1 MERSVYH
8 YTYKGSKTIN
18 NLEVDLYT
26 FKCEF
31 NHSYMVEVEKC
42 KPNIYIIQFYLK
54 SHSDSEKRHSLI
66 ISEDSK
72 GKRNGAT
79 NFLIVL
85 NTIQDLMFSY
95 LSRNNKAS
103 FGFVGAKSI
112 NFNKQRVLKTKG
124 LEIENEDGTTV
135 NSQRFRIYRKYIKRY
150 FSLNLFQ
157 HLEMRSISCYLL
169 LNKKNEFTT
178 KESLDF
184 FLKYLNED
192 V

>member
-8 YTYKGSKTIN
+8 YTYKGSETKDN
-18 NLEVDLYT
+18 FRVDLYT

-31 NHSYMVEVEKC
+31 NHIYIIEIEKFES
-42 KPNIYIIQFYLK
+42 NIYIIQFYLK
-54 SHSDSEKRHSLI
+54 SHSDSDERNSLI
-66 ISEDSK
+66 IAEDSK

-85 NTIQDLMFSY
+85 NTIQDLIFSY
-95 LSRNNKAS
+95 LSRNDKAS

-112 NFNKQRVLKTKG
+112 NFNKESILNTKV

-135 NSQRFRIYRKYIKRY
+135 NRQRFRIYVNYVSRY
-150 FSLNLFQ
+150 FSQKFFK
-157 HLEMRSISCYLL
+157 HLEMKSISCYLL
-169 LNKKNEFTT
+169 LNKKNELTH
-178 KESLDF
+178 KESLNF
-184 FLKYLNED
+184 FLKYLNE

>member
-1 MERSVYH
+1 MF
-8 YTYKGSKTIN
+8 
-18 NLEVDLYT
+18 T

-31 NHSYMVEVEKC
+31 NHTYIVEIEKY
-42 KPNIYIIQFYLK
+42 KHNIYIIQFYLK
-54 SHSDSEKRHSLI
+54 SHSDSDNKHSLI
-66 ISEDSK
+66 VSKDSK

-95 LSRNNKAS
+95 LSRNDKAS

-112 NFNKQRVLKTKG
+112 NFNEKAILNTKV

-135 NSQRFRIYRKYIKRY
+135 NSQRFRIYRKY
-150 FSLNLFQ
+150 
-157 HLEMRSISCYLL
+157 
-169 LNKKNEFTT
+169 
-178 KESLDF
+178 
-184 FLKYLNED
+184 